1 MLFGRCFISHLII
14 IICFCLWFCAR
25 STATFHWPI
34 ARVRGPAPAACR
46 HDMLTSVREIEAISP
61 VCAKE
66 PLHQTPPALGT
77 CMLTHLLHGTH
88 YVHSCRPRQEVYP
101 LLRRTCTLLYL
112 YTRDMKNKFNRGEPC
127 SSLDPFYVP
136 LYRAVLSKRPAAPC
150 YPSRR
155 ISIVHSD
162 EK

>member
-1 MLFGRCFISHLII
+1 MII
-14 IICFCLWFCAR
+14 IICFCLWFCALNSYISLADR
-25 STATFHWPI
+25 
-34 ARVRGPAPAACR
+34 ARPGSGARRGPRAAACR
-46 HDMLTSVREIEAISP
+46 HDMLTSVREIESDLP
-61 VCAKE
+61 RLC
-66 PLHQTPPALGT
+66 QRTTPPDST
-77 CMLTHLLHGTH
+77 CAGDVHAHTSVAWDSL
-88 YVHSCRPRQEVYP
+88 HSCRPRQEVYP

-155 ISIVHSD
+155 ISIVLSD